1 MACLPYLA
9 RMSWKVPDNFDVAL
23 VKPEPVH
30 ELRSVGLPRRL
41 QMVAGMVPEGQPVV
55 DIGTD
60 HGRLPLALV
69 RAGRATRVIAADVN
83 EAPLMGAKRSIAQA
97 GLSAEIETRLGDGFD
112 VLQAGEATV
121 ATLAGMGGERMVEI
135 VEARSPV
142 ELGIETLILQPNS
155 HASEV
160 RMMLWKQGWAVE
172 DEQLCV
178 DGGRIYLAMRA
189 CSASATLD
197 ELSLQ
202 EVLVG
207 RSLPERGGA
216 LFRAWLVMLREHAM
230 ARLKGVRAG
239 GCDLAEIALCEARL
253 SLYEELM
260 SKK

>member
-1 MACLPYLA
+1 
-9 RMSWKVPDNFDVAL
+9 MSWKVPDNFDLAS
-23 VKPEPVH
+23 VKQGPDLD
-30 ELRSVGLPRRL
+30 LRAVGLSRRL
-41 QMVAGMVPEGQPVV
+41 QMVAGMIPQGRSVV

-60 HGRLPLALV
+60 HGRLPLALI
-69 RAGRATRVIAADVN
+69 RAGRVTRVIAADVN
-83 EAPLMGAKRSIAQA
+83 DAPLEGAKLRIVQA
-97 GLSAEIETRLGDGFD
+97 GLEAEIETRLGDGFE
-112 VLQAGEATV
+112 VLEAGEVTV
-121 ATLAGMGGERMVEI
+121 AILAGMGGERMVEI
-135 VEARSPV
+135 IEARSPA
-142 ELGIETLILQPNS
+142 ELGVETLILQPNS

-160 RMMLWKQGWAVE
+160 RMMLWKQGWSVE

-189 CSASATLD
+189 HSVSESLD
-197 ELSLQ
+197 EPSLQ

-207 RSLPERGGA
+207 RSLAERGGA

-253 SLYEELM
+253 SLYEDLM